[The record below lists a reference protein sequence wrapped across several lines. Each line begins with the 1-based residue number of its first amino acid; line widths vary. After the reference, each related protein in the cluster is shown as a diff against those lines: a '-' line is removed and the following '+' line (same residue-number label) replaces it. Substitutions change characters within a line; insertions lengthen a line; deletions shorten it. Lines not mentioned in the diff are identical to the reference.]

1 MPILA
6 KDNSQQFDPV
16 PQGVH
21 PARCFQVLDL
31 GTQKRVWNGEEK
43 ARHELRLVFELL
55 GKDKRDDEKPFTI
68 AKTFTLSLA
77 ENSALRPFLESW
89 RGKPFT
95 AEELDGFDISKLIGA
110 YGSINVLHEKK
121 NDKTYANI
129 AAIMPLPKAQQPD
142 AVNPNVVFSW
152 DPFDQEV
159 FDALHKKTQEVVQEA
174 WEWKVMHGKD
184 GEEDINDVG
193 ASAPGEDEP
202 VIEDIGDDP
211 INLDDIPF

>member
-1 MPILA
+1 MASNNAPEFTPA
-6 KDNSQQFDPV
+6 

-43 ARHELRLVFELL
+43 ARHELRLGFELL
-55 GKDKRDDEKPFTI
+55 GKEVRDDEKPFTLTT
-68 AKTFTLSLA
+68 TFTLSLA

-110 YGSINVLHEKK
+110 YGTINVLHKK
-121 NDKTYANI
+121 DGDKTYANI
-129 AAIMPLPKAQQPD
+129 ASIMPLPKAQQPA
-142 AVNPNVVFSW
+142 AVNPNVVFAF
-152 DPFDQEV
+152 DPFDQDV
-159 FDALHKKTQEVVQEA
+159 FDSLSKKLQETIQEA
-174 WEWKVMHGKD
+174 WEWKTMHGTAKED
-184 GEEDINDVG
+184 DINDVH
-193 ASAPGEDEP
+193 ASDSHPDEP
-202 VIEDIGDDP
+202 VIEDIGEES